1 MSFARLRAGELLA
14 LAGAVC
20 VIVSLFARNYEAPRG
35 ALDAWSTFGVGVV
48 LLLLAILAAI
58 ALSVLT
64 VFERSAALPVA
75 AEVIG
80 IALGFAATI
89 AAIVRALERP
99 DGATMACVGVWL
111 ALAGAVAILVGAWLS
126 LRDEHSS
133 LYSPALPPPRPRP

>member
-48 LLLLAILAAI
+48 LLLLAVLAAI
-58 ALSVLT
+58 ALSLLT
-64 VFERSAALPVA
+64 VFERSTALPVA